1 MNPHHEGPLAAP
13 SPWVVRWAHLLR
25 PQARVLDV
33 ACGGGR
39 HLHYLHTLGH
49 QVTGLDLDI
58 ASARAAVPNAELIQ
72 ADIENHPWPLVD
84 ALGTRQFDAVIVCNY
99 LWRPLWPALLASVAE
114 GGALI
119 YETFAVG
126 QERFG
131 RPRRP
136 EFLLQAGELLEACKS
151 LQVLGYECGIDSEPP
166 RALQRI
172 AAVRDSSLGSTGAT
186 RSLK

>member
-1 MNPHHEGPLAAP
+1 MGAFAASASAGAGCRLRRRKAFALPAYPGSPSHRFGP
-13 SPWVVRWAHLLR
+13 R
-25 PQARVLDV
+25 
-33 ACGGGR
+33 
-39 HLHYLHTLGH
+39 Y
-49 QVTGLDLDI
+49 I

-114 GGALI
+114 GGVLI